1 MAASESV
8 QPPHLSAPR
17 RHRGRRSSVRS
28 WRPRDQVVWLLAWL
42 AGMLLCL
49 VAGSIVVFLAVKG
62 IAYLRP
68 SLLVQS
74 PSASVNQSSSGGF
87 LDPMIGTLTMA
98 LIGTVLATP
107 LAMATALWVV
117 EYGRPR
123 RLAALVET
131 AIEIVAATPD
141 IVLAIFGL
149 ALFQFGIFAPL
160 SFRASGGGVYGR
172 SFLAAG
178 IMMSLI
184 ALPLTY
190 AATRNGLRAAPR
202 QLREASYALG
212 KTKIAT
218 IRRVLLPKVRS
229 DIATGATLG
238 LGRIIG
244 STAIVVLL
252 LGASLQNNPQ
262 GSVPLLG
269 FLRGTGSTLTS
280 YIFENSPS
288 GEGNAPQKAYAA
300 AFVLLLI
307 VLILNAAVARISRV
321 GADAAASAGR
331 LSL

>member
-1 MAASESV
+1 MT
-8 QPPHLSAPR
+8 
-17 RHRGRRSSVRS
+17 
-28 WRPRDQVVWLLAWL
+28 
-42 AGMLLCL
+42 
-49 VAGSIVVFLAVKG
+49 
-62 IAYLRP
+62 
-68 SLLVQS
+68 
-74 PSASVNQSSSGGF
+74 SASCR
-87 LDPMIGTLTMA
+87 
-98 LIGTVLATP
+98 
-107 LAMATALWVV
+107 VV

-184 ALPLTY
+184 ALPMTY
-190 AATRNGLRAAPR
+190 TATRNGLRATPR

-212 KTKIAT
+212 KTRIAT

-244 STAIVVLL
+244 STAIIVLL

-307 VLILNAAVARISRV
+307 VLILNAAVARISRF
-321 GADAAASAGR
+321 GADTAANAGR
-331 LSL
+331 LNL

>member
-1 MAASESV
+1 MAGSV
-8 QPPHLSAPR
+8 ALPPPQAGAPR
-17 RHRGRRSSVRS
+17 RRHGRRSSVRS
-28 WRPRDQVVWLLAWL
+28 WRVRDQVVWLLAWL
-42 AGMLLCL
+42 AGALLCL
-49 VAGSIVVFLAVKG
+49 VAGAIVVFLAVKG
-62 IAYLRP
+62 LAYLRP
-68 SLLVQS
+68 SLLVTSPS
-74 PSASVNQSSSGGF
+74 PSADQAGSGGF

-98 LIGTVLATP
+98 VIGTVLATP
-107 LAMATALWVV
+107 LAVASAFWVV

-160 SFRASGGGVYGR
+160 SFTASGGGVYGR
-172 SFLAAG
+172 SFFAAG

-212 KTKIAT
+212 KTRIAT

-229 DIATGATLG
+229 DIATGAVLG

-252 LGASLQNNPQ
+252 LGDSLQNNPT

-280 YIFENSPS
+280 YIFENSPA
-288 GEGNAPQKAYAA
+288 GDGNAPQKAYAA
-300 AFVLLLI
+300 AFVLILI
-307 VLILNAAVARISRV
+307 VLILNAAVARFSRR
-321 GADAAASAGR
+321 GADVAMAAGR